1 MASNKSLTA
10 SFVKNAKNPGRYY
23 DINNTGLH
31 LYVRK
36 SGSKSWVQRVNL
48 RGKSIDIGLGS
59 TSKVTLL
66 EARTKSLENAKLV
79 SEGTDPR
86 KLKPKANVIPNFKTI
101 SDEFLTKKKPELS
114 NSKHFAQWETTLS
127 QYVHPSLGNLP
138 VNEITVTDIFNTLSK
153 IWLTKNETASRTR
166 GRIENVLSYAIT
178 KGHRDAPN
186 PAIWKGTLEN
196 LLPKPSKVQ
205 NPVHMPAVPCI
216 DMPRWWDALKRR
228 DGTGAKAL
236 MLLTML
242 AARSGEVRG
251 MLHSELEFFTEEEAT
266 EKGYMGLWTIPGTRM
281 KAKREHITP
290 IIKPIFELLQQL
302 PRQGDLVFSGVKG
315 GMLSDGTLSS
325 LMKRIHAS
333 DTTGFIDSRSK
344 RPAVPHGIRST
355 FRDWAAETSQEIEP
369 VELQLAHRIGTS
381 TTKAYNRSERL
392 ETRAKVLTEWY
403 NFLNGN

>member
-10 SFVKNAKNPGRYY
+10 NFVKNAKNPGRYY

-138 VNEITVTDIFNTLSK
+138 VNEITVTDIFNTLNK
-153 IWLTKNETASRTR
+153 IWLTKNETAQRTR

-205 NPVHMPAVPCI
+205 NPAHMPAVPCI

-290 IIKPIFELLQQL
+290 IIKPIFELLHQL

-369 VELQLAHRIGTS
+369 VELQLAHRIGNNS
-381 TTKAYNRSERL
+381 TKPYFRTDIL
-392 ETRAKVLTEWY
+392 EARAKVLTDWN

>member
-1 MASNKSLTA
+1 
-10 SFVKNAKNPGRYY
+10 
-23 DINNTGLH
+23 
-31 LYVRK
+31 
-36 SGSKSWVQRVNL
+36 
-48 RGKSIDIGLGS
+48 
-59 TSKVTLL
+59 
-66 EARTKSLENAKLV
+66 
-79 SEGTDPR
+79 
-86 KLKPKANVIPNFKTI
+86 
-101 SDEFLTKKKPELS
+101 
-114 NSKHFAQWETTLS
+114 
-127 QYVHPSLGNLP
+127 
-138 VNEITVTDIFNTLSK
+138 
-153 IWLTKNETASRTR
+153 
-166 GRIENVLSYAIT
+166 
-178 KGHRDAPN
+178 
-186 PAIWKGTLEN
+186 
-196 LLPKPSKVQ
+196 
-205 NPVHMPAVPCI
+205 MPAVPCI